1 MGVLDAFLSTW
12 SQARATFGEGTPRD
26 GAGLDNSSRLESI
39 RGDVEA
45 AAPGSNWTGSGADGY
60 ADENARQANALGVMA
75 GLDRRLAAE
84 VDRSAAVV
92 AAGRRDLDAVR
103 KWVVDAAA
111 TVPSTVAGEQWL
123 WPVVSKGANEVA
135 EIIQRSHADLA
146 AIAARMRG
154 IGAEYD
160 ELNRHPEKDDDATPV
175 SFGSGEGTSDLPET
189 TFDLNDVVQLA
200 PYDPSDPRTFG
211 PRGYREL
218 VPGSGTWIPD
228 PSSPDYRPT
237 PVEAPLDL
245 DDVECRPP
253 YVAGDE
259 STYGPFG
266 YQELVPGSGTWV
278 PIPGGPAWPSDP
290 PDRPLDLTD
299 IEYRP
304 PYVSGDETT
313 YGPYGY
319 TELIPGGGV
328 WVPDANAGGP
338 R

>member
-1 MGVLDAFLSTW
+1 MGVLEAFLSTW
-12 SQARATFGEGTPRD
+12 QRARTTFGEGTPQGGD
-26 GAGLDNSSRLESI
+26 GFDQSARFRQLQ
-39 RGDVEA
+39 GDVDA
-45 AAPGSNWTGSGADGY
+45 AAPRDWTGAGSDSY
-60 ADENARQANALGVMA
+60 ADSNRRQGRALGAMA
-75 GLDRRLAAE
+75 DLDQRLKAE

-92 AAGRRDLDAVR
+92 SAGRRDLEAVR
-103 KWVVDAAA
+103 QWVVDAAA
-111 TVPSTVAGEQWL
+111 TVPRTALGEQML
-123 WPVVSKGANEVA
+123 WPVVSRGAAEVA
-135 EIIQRSHADLA
+135 EIIERSHGDLA
-146 AIAARMRG
+146 AIANRMRAL
-154 IGAEYD
+154 GAEYD
-160 ELNRHPEKDDDATPV
+160 ELGGSADDDAGDV
-175 SFGSGEGTSDLPET
+175 SLLSDGKKGDLPQT
-189 TFDLNDVVQLA
+189 TFDLKDVVQLA
-200 PYDPSDPRTFG
+200 PHDPDDPRTFG

-245 DDVECRPP
+245 DDVEYRPP
-253 YVAGDE
+253 YVPGDE

-278 PIPGGPAWPSDP
+278 PTPGGPAWPSDP
-290 PDRPLDLTD
+290 PHRPLDIND

-328 WVPDANAGGP
+328 WVPEADADGP